1 VTIAKALTVLLTI
14 PIMVNYNFFSSFG
27 VCKLLVGVYS
37 SPGLSR
43 QEAGL
48 MGKKTRLSPALQEV
62 KRAIAAFFDEK
73 KGLKPVGG
81 LVEKIWRG
89 GDLSKFQSKT

>member
-1 VTIAKALTVLLTI
+1 
-14 PIMVNYNFFSSFG
+14 MVNYNFFPSFG

-48 MGKKTRLSPALQEV
+48 MGKKTRFSPALQEV
-62 KRAIAAFFDEK
+62 KKAIAALKERLQLFLMEK
-73 KGLKPVGG
+73 K
-81 LVEKIWRG
+81 
-89 GDLSKFQSKT
+89 D

>member
-1 VTIAKALTVLLTI
+1 
-14 PIMVNYNFFSSFG
+14 
-27 VCKLLVGVYS
+27 
-37 SPGLSR
+37 
-43 QEAGL
+43 
-48 MGKKTRLSPALQEV
+48 LQEV